1 MKSCFIKA
9 KVVVF
14 GEGGCNRVKWLYS
27 REVVVFGQ
35 SSCIR
40 AEVVVLGL
48 SGCFRAKV
56 VVFRQSCYIW
66 KMWLYSG

>member
-1 MKSCFIKA
+1 MVVLGLSGFNRA

-14 GEGGCNRVKWLYS
+14 GQIVI
-27 REVVVFGQ
+27 FGQ

-48 SGCFRAKV
+48 SGFNRAKV

-66 KMWLYSG
+66 KMWL